1 MPYQYHRLSNGIRI
15 IHRQNSREVA
25 HCGLM
30 VNTGSRDETEP
41 ENGMA
46 HLIEHL
52 IFKGTRKRRA
62 YHVLSRLEHVGG
74 ELNAFTTKEET
85 CIHASFT
92 KQHYGRVLELF
103 SDVAFNAVF
112 PPAEIRKE
120 KEVILD
126 EINSYR
132 DSPAEEIFDEFD
144 QLVFNGHSLGRNIL
158 GTPENLPKL
167 TRQAIFR
174 FISKNYSTD
183 RMVLGSVGN
192 IDFKKLIRLAERY
205 FGHVKARNS
214 HLNRSVF
221 EQYKPQQ
228 LDVKRNGFL
237 AHCIMGNLA
246 YDRRHPKK
254 HALILL
260 NNILGG
266 PGLNSRLYLN
276 IREKYGFTYAIESH
290 FHSYSDAGLF
300 SIYLGTDPASVS
312 KTLKLVRKEL
322 DRLRMHKLGTLQ
334 IHRARQQL
342 IGQLAI
348 SFESGMAEMLSVAR
362 SHILFERV
370 DDMADVVRKIEGL
383 TSNDLLEA
391 ANEIFEPD
399 SLSTLVFYPKD

>member
-30 VNTGSRDETEP
+30 VNTGSRDETEQ

-46 HLIEHL
+46 HLIEHM
-52 IFKGTRKRRA
+52 IFKGTRKRKA

-92 KQHYGRVLELF
+92 RQHYERVLELF

-112 PPAEIRKE
+112 PPAEVQKE
-120 KEVILD
+120 KEVIMD

-144 QLVFNGHSLGRNIL
+144 KHIFDGHALGRNIL
-158 GTPENLPKL
+158 GTPENLPNL
-167 TRQAIFR
+167 TRKAIFR
-174 FISKNYSTD
+174 FIRKNYSTD

-192 IDFKKLIRLAERY
+192 IEFNKLVRLAEKY
-205 FGHVKARNS
+205 FGHANDRS
-214 HLNRSVF
+214 SQLHRSVF
-221 EQYKPQQ
+221 SNYQPQHQ
-228 LDVKRNGFL
+228 TIRRNGYL

-246 YDRRHPKK
+246 YDRMHPKK

-266 PGLNSRLYLN
+266 PGLNSRLYMN

-290 FHSYSDAGLF
+290 FHAYSDAGLF
-300 SIYLGTDPASVS
+300 SVYLGTDPASVN

-322 DRLRMHKLGTLQ
+322 DRLRLHKLGSLQ
-334 IHRARQQL
+334 MHRARQQL

-370 DDMADVVRKIEGL
+370 DDMADVVRKIERL
-383 TSNDLLEA
+383 TAGDLLEA
-391 ANEIFEPD
+391 ANEIFEPGR
-399 SLSTLVFYPKD
+399 LSTLVFDPKE

>member
-30 VNTGSRDETEP
+30 VDTGSRDETEQ

-46 HLIEHL
+46 HLIEHM
-52 IFKGTRKRRA
+52 IFKGTRKRKA

-92 KQHYGRVLELF
+92 RQHYERVLELF

-112 PPAEIRKE
+112 PPAEVQKE
-120 KEVILD
+120 KEVIMD

-144 QLVFNGHSLGRNIL
+144 KLIFDGHALGRNIL
-158 GTPENLPKL
+158 GTPENLPNL
-167 TRQAIFR
+167 TRKAIFR
-174 FISKNYSTD
+174 FIRKNYSTD

-192 IDFKKLIRLAERY
+192 IEFNKLVRLAEKY
-205 FGHVKARNS
+205 FGHTS
-214 HLNRSVF
+214 DRSSQPDRDVF
-221 EQYKPQQ
+221 SNYQPRHQTIR
-228 LDVKRNGFL
+228 RNGYL
-237 AHCIMGNLA
+237 AHCIMGIPA
-246 YDRRHPKK
+246 YDRMHPKK

-266 PGLNSRLYLN
+266 PGLNSRLYMN

-290 FHSYSDAGLF
+290 FHAYSDAGLF
-300 SIYLGTDPASVS
+300 SVYLGTDPASVN
-312 KTLKLVRKEL
+312 KTLKLVHKEL

-334 IHRARQQL
+334 MHRARQQL

-370 DDMADVVRKIEGL
+370 DDMADVVQKIERL
-383 TSNDLLEA
+383 TAGDLLQA

-399 SLSTLVFYPKD
+399 RLSTLVFDPME